1 MKKSNAVKCTVS
13 HMKMLMYW
21 ANGVANWPI
30 PWFVV
35 VVVVVVLVIVVRF
48 IRSATW

>member
-1 MKKSNAVKCTVS
+1 MVKMKKSNAVKCTVS

-30 PWFVV
+30 PCGPVHSIGDMV
-35 VVVVVVLVIVVRF
+35 NIKSL
-48 IRSATW
+48 TLKQ